1 MINNNQQ
8 LSWPLPTTRYKGFIF
23 WKVTNDEIPVC
34 WSWQCRD
41 WIGCLVL
48 SLSTMIWLSVLQERA
63 FACLLL
69 LPVLVGCQ
77 FFKRGSLLVC
87 CYYQFYLVISSSRE
101 DLCWFV
107 VITYF
112 TAGVLCW
119 CSMEYLTERVV
130 RSCLVTFCFR
140 SYISQTGGGMALSTL
155 IPVSSYQHF

>member
-1 MINNNQQ
+1 MAIKSYSLVESHASAVNLLKNGKQRYVKVINNNQQ

-63 FACLLL
+63 FAGLLL
-69 LPVLVGCQ
+69 LPVLFGHQ

-87 CYYQFYLVISSSRE
+87 CYYLFYCRCAVLM
-101 DLCWFV
+101 FH
-107 VITYF
+107 
-112 TAGVLCW
+112 GV
-119 CSMEYLTERVV
+119 
-130 RSCLVTFCFR
+130 
-140 SYISQTGGGMALSTL
+140 
-155 IPVSSYQHF
+155 PD